1 LSCLL
6 DPPGRPLLTA
16 NHPKAIKP
24 INVTNKKVRK
34 TGIKI
39 KDKSTGKLVDVA
51 VLSEMNKRA
60 CEVIFS
66 AYWYGW
72 EHGCPPIF
80 TELFKE
86 YGNFQPGALQARK
99 RKIDVS
105 KNPHWTTMA
114 KIYDMEKSNPLAL
127 KELKKSISLSPEF
140 SDKQF
145 DIDISD
151 LVQMVKLNGQSFTF
165 KEKQK
170 GIWEYE
176 DKSGVIRQLPAWAIS

>member
-1 LSCLL
+1 
-6 DPPGRPLLTA
+6 
-16 NHPKAIKP
+16 
-24 INVTNKKVRK
+24 
-34 TGIKI
+34 
-39 KDKSTGKLVDVA
+39 
-51 VLSEMNKRA
+51 
-60 CEVIFS
+60 
-66 AYWYGW
+66 
-72 EHGCPPIF
+72 
-80 TELFKE
+80 
-86 YGNFQPGALQARK
+86 
-99 RKIDVS
+99 
-105 KNPHWTTMA
+105 PHWTTMA